1 MSLTD
6 VTFSRFSFSRFR
18 IEPEFIS
25 TYFILA
31 IELLVAV
38 CIGGALLTLGAGGGA
53 WILGGIAAG
62 ALVFYVGRDRTNRV
76 LKPNHNARKIGQLLV
91 GLTVGFSIQHS
102 DLSLISSQLPV
113 LFLLTLFL
121 LGSGVGVGYLYSRIA
136 KTDLLTGLLATTP
149 GNIGVM
155 ASIAADY
162 GRNPSLVS
170 MVQLMRFTAITF
182 IIPLISHVSQ
192 QTDVES
198 VLRSL
203 THTTLTLEPV
213 YLIWLGS
220 LLGVTTI
227 AVRLGTQVRIPVAGL
242 LCAIVVGAGFNA
254 VFNLL
259 PWFPMID
266 FSLPPLLNLIGQ
278 ILLGL
283 TIGEYWGISPK
294 LQKGAI
300 GHALVPVLLTFL
312 TGLIAA
318 GLAMMLTSWDWLT
331 CLLVTAP
338 GGSPEMIW
346 IALNLDRNVEIVT
359 AGHLVRLIAINVSLP
374 ILVLLAGNLDS
385 RTVNSEDAILR
396 LEKAVQA
403 PHHP

>member
-1 MSLTD
+1 MAD
-6 VTFSRFSFSRFR
+6 VTFSRFRV
-18 IEPEFIS
+18 EPEFIS
-25 TYFILA
+25 TYSIIA
-31 IELLVAV
+31 IELLAAV

-62 ALVFYVGRDRTNRV
+62 AIVFSISRDRTSHV
-76 LKPNHNARKIGQLLV
+76 LKPNHNARKIGQILV

-113 LFLLTLFL
+113 LLLLTLFL
-121 LGSGVGVGYLYSRIA
+121 LGSGVGVGYLYSRVA

-182 IIPLISHVSQ
+182 IIPLISHVSH
-192 QTDVES
+192 QTDAGA
-198 VLRSL
+198 VLQSL
-203 THTTLTLEPV
+203 THNTSLQPV

-220 LLGVTTI
+220 LLGVAAI
-227 AVRLGTQVRIPVAGL
+227 AVRVGTQLRIPVAGL
-242 LCAIVVGAGFNA
+242 LCAIAVGTIFNA

-259 PWFPMID
+259 PWFPVVD

-294 LQKGAI
+294 LRKGAI
-300 GHALVPVLLTFL
+300 VHALIPVLLTFL

-318 GLAMMLTSWDWLT
+318 GLAMLLTSWDWLT

-346 IALNLDRNVEIVT
+346 IALGLDRNVEIVT

-374 ILVLLAGNLDS
+374 ILVSLAGYLDNRALS
-385 RTVNSEDAILR
+385 YADERT
-396 LEKAVQA
+396 
-403 PHHP
+403 

>member
-1 MSLTD
+1 LAD
-6 VTFSRFSFSRFR
+6 VTFSRFRV
-18 IEPEFIS
+18 EPEFIS
-25 TYFILA
+25 TYSIIA
-31 IELLVAV
+31 IELLLAV
-38 CIGGALLTLGAGGGA
+38 CIGGAFLSLGAGGGA

-62 ALVFYVGRDRTNRV
+62 ALVFSITRDRTSRV

-102 DLSLISSQLPV
+102 DLTLISAQLPI
-113 LFLLTLFL
+113 LLLLTLFL
-121 LGSGVGVGYLYSRIA
+121 LGSGVGVGYLYARVA

-170 MVQLMRFTAITF
+170 MVQLMRFTAITC

-192 QTDVES
+192 KTDAGS
-198 VLRSL
+198 VLLSL
-203 THTTLTLEPV
+203 THNALSFQPV
-213 YLIWLGS
+213 YLIWLVS
-220 LLGVTTI
+220 LLAVAAI
-227 AVRLGTQVRIPVAGL
+227 AVRLGTRLRIPVAGL
-242 LCAIVVGAGFNA
+242 LCAIAVGTVFNA

-259 PWFPMID
+259 PWFPVVD
-266 FSLPPLLNLIGQ
+266 FSLPPVLNLIGQ

-283 TIGEYWGISPK
+283 TIGEYWGISPR
-294 LQKGAI
+294 LRKGAI
-300 GHALVPVLLTFL
+300 VHALIPVLLTFL
-312 TGLIAA
+312 TGLMAA
-318 GLAMMLTSWDWLT
+318 GLAMLLTSWDGLT

-346 IALNLDRNVEIVT
+346 IALGLDRNVEIVT

-374 ILVLLAGNLDS
+374 ILVSLARYLDH
-385 RTVNSEDAILR
+385 RTTNQVAE
-396 LEKAVQA
+396 EQA
-403 PHHP
+403 QVSTA

>member
-1 MSLTD
+1 MAD
-6 VTFSRFSFSRFR
+6 VTFSRFRVES
-18 IEPEFIS
+18 EFIL
-25 TYFILA
+25 TYSILA
-31 IELLVAV
+31 IELIVAV
-38 CIGGALLTLGAGGGA
+38 CIGGVLLSLGAGGGA

-62 ALVFYVGRDRTNRV
+62 ALVFYIGRDRTSHA

-102 DLSLISSQLPV
+102 DLTRISTQLPV
-113 LFLLTLFL
+113 LLLLTLFL
-121 LGSGVGVGYLYSRIA
+121 LGSGIGVGYLYSRVA
-136 KTDLLTGLLATTP
+136 KTDVLTGLLATTP

-162 GRNPSLVS
+162 GRNPALVS

-192 QTDVES
+192 QTDAGS
-198 VLRSL
+198 LLHSL
-203 THTTLTLEPV
+203 TQNTLTLEPV

-220 LLGVTTI
+220 LLGVAAI
-227 AVRLGTQVRIPVAGL
+227 AVRLGTRFGVPVAGL
-242 LCAIVVGAGFNA
+242 LCAIVVGTVFNTG
-254 VFNLL
+254 FNLL
-259 PWFPMID
+259 PWFPSVD
-266 FSLPPLLNLIGQ
+266 FSLPTLLNLIGQ

-300 GHALVPVLLTFL
+300 VHTLIPVLLTFL
-312 TGLIAA
+312 TGVMAS
-318 GLAMMLTSWDWLT
+318 GLAMLLTSWDWLT

-346 IALNLDRNVEIVT
+346 IALGLDRDVEIVT
-359 AGHLVRLIAINVSLP
+359 AGHLVRLIAINISLP
-374 ILVLLAGNLDS
+374 ILVSLAGSLDHHRTNPQDS
-385 RTVNSEDAILR
+385 RRSCN
-396 LEKAVQA
+396 Q
-403 PHHP
+403 PP

>member
-1 MSLTD
+1 MVD
-6 VTFSRFSFSRFR
+6 ITFSRFRV
-18 IEPEFIS
+18 EPEFVS
-25 TYFILA
+25 TYSIIA
-31 IELLVAV
+31 IELLLAV

-62 ALVFYVGRDRTNRV
+62 ALVFYVARDRTSHI

-102 DLSLISSQLPV
+102 DLTLISAQLPV
-113 LFLLTLFL
+113 LLLLTLFL
-121 LGSGVGVGYLYSRIA
+121 LGSGVGVGYLYSRVA

-182 IIPLISHVSQ
+182 IIPLISHVSH
-192 QTDVES
+192 QTDAGS
-198 VLRSL
+198 VLHSL
-203 THTTLTLEPV
+203 THSTLVLQPV
-213 YLIWLGS
+213 YLIWLAS
-220 LLGVTTI
+220 LLGVAAI
-227 AVRLGTQVRIPVAGL
+227 AVRLGTRFKIPVAGL
-242 LCAIVVGAGFNA
+242 LCAIVVGTVFNA
-254 VFNLL
+254 AFNLL
-259 PWFPMID
+259 PWFPVVD

-294 LQKGAI
+294 VRKGSI
-300 GHALVPVLLTFL
+300 VYALIPVLLTFL
-312 TGLIAA
+312 TGLMAA
-318 GLAMMLTSWDWLT
+318 GLAMLLTSWDWLT
-331 CLLVTAP
+331 CLLVAAP

-346 IALNLDRNVEIVT
+346 IALGLDRNVEIVT

-374 ILVLLAGNLDS
+374 ILVSLAGSLDNHA
-385 RTVNSEDAILR
+385 TKPQDAVVVDR
-396 LEKAVQA
+396 
-403 PHHP
+403 

>member
-1 MSLTD
+1 MAD
-6 VTFSRFSFSRFR
+6 VTFSRFRVES
-18 IEPEFIS
+18 EFIS
-25 TYFILA
+25 TYSIIA
-31 IELLVAV
+31 IELLLAV
-38 CIGGALLTLGAGGGA
+38 CIGGAFLSLGAGGGA

-62 ALVFYVGRDRTNRV
+62 ALVFYIGRDRTSHV

-102 DLSLISSQLPV
+102 DLTLISAQLPV
-113 LFLLTLFL
+113 LLLLTLFL
-121 LGSGVGVGYLYSRIA
+121 LGSGIGVGYLYSRIA

-192 QTDVES
+192 QTDAGS
-198 VLRSL
+198 VLQSL
-203 THTTLTLEPV
+203 TQNTLFLQPI
-213 YLIWLGS
+213 YLIWLAS
-220 LLGVTTI
+220 LLGVAAI
-227 AVRLGTQVRIPVAGL
+227 AVRLGTRLRIPVAGL
-242 LCAIVVGAGFNA
+242 LCAIAVGTVFNA
-254 VFNLL
+254 AFNLL
-259 PWFPMID
+259 PWFPVVN

-294 LQKGAI
+294 LRKGAI
-300 GHALVPVLLTFL
+300 VYALLPVLLTFL
-312 TGLIAA
+312 TGLMAA
-318 GLAMMLTSWDWLT
+318 GLAMLITSWDWLT

-346 IALNLDRNVEIVT
+346 IALGLDRNVEIVT

-374 ILVLLAGNLDS
+374 ILVSLAGSLDHPATS
-385 RTVNSEDAILR
+385 PQ
-396 LEKAVQA
+396 AVA
-403 PHHP
+403 VADR